1 MNGRSLHSLRVRLAA
16 TLALLV
22 ALAVGVVATVAWAT
36 YTLVGAVGG
45 ARATAVS
52 DAGPLLAGLLVL
64 AACVLVVAHSR
75 YGYRRVL
82 ESVEATPLE
91 DGDSDPHGLRD
102 RVRRFAQAA
111 DVETPRVAV
120 APEREPTSFTIGN
133 GTDATVVVTEGLL
146 EALSADELEAVLAHE
161 VAHLANRDATVA
173 TVAATVGSI
182 SEGLFARERRIG
194 TWLQFL
200 LTIGSITVVLV
211 LVAIPILVLSVVYL
225 LVSVLARV
233 VLAVGAVTV
242 GIHAQTREYAADR
255 AGAELAGDPAALAS
269 ALETLAAAG
278 PPETDARTQF
288 HASSTLGIVP
298 YALTATDDIT
308 VPSSLA
314 RWVPDADSEL
324 DRAAWVRGLSRG
336 FGRVGRALEWRP
348 STHPPVAE
356 RVERLRQQARES

>member
-1 MNGRSLHSLRVRLAA
+1 MNGRSLHSLRVRLAV

-22 ALAVGVVATVAWAT
+22 ALAVGVVAAVAWAT
-36 YTLVGAVGG
+36 YTLVGAVD
-45 ARATAVS
+45 RTRVTAVS
-52 DAGPLLAGLLVL
+52 DAGPLLVGLLVL
-64 AACVLVVAHSR
+64 AACAMVVAHSR

-82 ESVEATPLE
+82 ESVDASPLE
-91 DGDSDPHGLRD
+91 ADDPDTHGLRPH
-102 RVRRFAQAA
+102 VQRFAQAA
-111 DVETPRVAV
+111 DVEVPAVAV
-120 APEREPTSFTIGN
+120 ATEREPTSFTVGN
-133 GTDATVVVTEGLL
+133 GTDATLVVTEGLL
-146 EALSADELEAVLAHE
+146 EVLSEDELEAVLAHE

-200 LTIGSITVVLV
+200 LTIGSVTVVLV
-211 LVAIPILVLSVVYL
+211 LVAIPILVLSVAYL
-225 LVSVLARV
+225 VVSVLARV
-233 VLAVGAVTV
+233 VLAAGAITV
-242 GIHAQTREYAADR
+242 GVHAQTREYAADR

-298 YALTATDDIT
+298 YALTDTDEPG

-324 DRAAWVRGLSRG
+324 DRAAWVRGLSSAS
-336 FGRVGRALEWRP
+336 GRVGRALEWRP

-356 RVERLRQQARES
+356 RVERLRRQARES